1 MSIFFREN
9 AEDRSGA
16 IEGIPE
22 IIDGASDAIIGDQ
35 IAKKLTSD
43 EISTFANSDE
53 AKELIA
59 KELVQEETIE
69 AMKAV
74 GSDDDDMIRV
84 AALNIA
90 KNKEDPKFA
99 EAVEKK
105 QEVEEIIDDIVD
117 EYQEE
122 AEAVVESFKRK
133 VLPHVSVLRER
144 MTKW

>member
-1 MSIFFREN
+1 MSIFFEN
-9 AEDRSGA
+9 AEDRSNA

-22 IIDGASDAIIGDQ
+22 INQDGASDAIIGDQ
-35 IAKKLTSD
+35 ISKKLTSD
-43 EISTFANSDE
+43 EINTFANSDE

-69 AMKAV
+69 AMKNV
-74 GSDDDDMIRV
+74 GSDDEDMLRV

-105 QEVEEIIDDIVD
+105 QEVDEIIDDIVD
-117 EYQEE
+117 EYGEE

-133 VLPHVSVLRER
+133 VLPHVSVLSER
-144 MTKW
+144 MSKW